1 MPDYDAIVVGAG
13 HNGLVCAGYLARA
26 GLKVKVVER
35 RSVVGGAA
43 LTEEFHPGFRNSVY
57 AYAVS
62 LLHPDV
68 IRDLELHK
76 HGLEII
82 ERPAGTLSLLTDDR
96 LLLSRDTDQAKAE
109 VARFSQRDA
118 ERLDEYESRIAAV
131 ALALRELAMATPPD
145 LSGGWRNML
154 RLVKA
159 GNVMRKLDRRHRG
172 DLAELMT
179 KSLGDYLDTWFE
191 GEALKGI
198 MGLECVIGNFV
209 DPYQSGTAYVLLHH
223 AFGEVNGRTG
233 AWGHAR
239 GGMGAITQAM
249 AAYAETAGVEIET
262 DASVREIYVV
272 DGSARGVVTEDG
284 RKTTARV
291 VAGNVHPQVLL
302 TKLLDPGL
310 LDPDARRRIEG
321 YRSHSATF
329 RMNVALSELPRFAS
343 IPDQS
348 NAIFGGAIEV
358 CPSLAYMREAYADA
372 NAGGWSKRP
381 IISMWLPST
390 QDDTLAPPG
399 AHVAS
404 LFCQHFQRHLPD
416 GRSWDE
422 CKDAVAD
429 MLIDTIDGYAPNFKA
444 SVVGRQI
451 KSPLDIERDLGMVG
465 GDIFHGA
472 LHLDQ
477 LFSLRPIIGY
487 ADYRMPVQNLYLCG
501 SGAHPGGGVTGL
513 PGRNCA
519 NEILR
524 ELK

>member
-172 DLAELMT
+172 DQ
-179 KSLGDYLDTWFE
+179 
-191 GEALKGI
+191 
-198 MGLECVIGNFV
+198 IGRA
-209 DPYQSGTAYVLLHH
+209 PC
-223 AFGEVNGRTG
+223 
-233 AWGHAR
+233 
-239 GGMGAITQAM
+239 
-249 AAYAETAGVEIET
+249 
-262 DASVREIYVV
+262 RE
-272 DGSARGVVTEDG
+272 
-284 RKTTARV
+284 RV
-291 VAGNVHPQVLL
+291 
-302 TKLLDPGL
+302 
-310 LDPDARRRIEG
+310 
-321 YRSHSATF
+321 
-329 RMNVALSELPRFAS
+329 
-343 IPDQS
+343 
-348 NAIFGGAIEV
+348 
-358 CPSLAYMREAYADA
+358 
-372 NAGGWSKRP
+372 
-381 IISMWLPST
+381 
-390 QDDTLAPPG
+390 
-399 AHVAS
+399 
-404 LFCQHFQRHLPD
+404 
-416 GRSWDE
+416 
-422 CKDAVAD
+422 
-429 MLIDTIDGYAPNFKA
+429 
-444 SVVGRQI
+444 
-451 KSPLDIERDLGMVG
+451 
-465 GDIFHGA
+465 
-472 LHLDQ
+472 
-477 LFSLRPIIGY
+477 
-487 ADYRMPVQNLYLCG
+487 
-501 SGAHPGGGVTGL
+501 
-513 PGRNCA
+513 
-519 NEILR
+519 
-524 ELK
+524 